1 MKAAWKLRNY
11 LKPYIFFAILAP
23 LMMILE
29 VVMDLVQPT
38 ILQKIIDNGI
48 ANGDE
53 KYIISMFALMILAA
67 FMALIG
73 GVGCSNYATKTA
85 VNFATDIR
93 QDLYETIT
101 RFSERNKDHFTL
113 GKLVTNLTMDVET
126 LQRAIIMLL
135 KVFVRGPLM
144 FIGAIIFVYITARE
158 LFSVLLYVV
167 PLLAISVVVLTQL
180 TGKFFR
186 KVQLAV
192 DVMNTKVQENL
203 AGIRV
208 IKAFNRKNHQVKQ
221 FLEVNGLL
229 TKRNITAEQ
238 VVAVLMPLTGLIV
251 NMGLVYALWIGA
263 IKVDNNSMDV
273 GVILAFIN
281 YLMMI
286 MNGLMSSSNVL
297 IQIARAIPSAERI
310 VTVLEEP
317 NEILN
322 PDKPIKT
329 SPLGEVEF
337 KNVSFSYTKQGE
349 PVLKNISFHARAGE
363 TIGIIGMTGSGKST
377 IMKLLPR
384 IFDVDEGEILIDKQ
398 PIQKYDLQ
406 NLRQS
411 IGYAPQK
418 AALFSI
424 SIEENLKYGKSNASV
439 NEINEAL
446 EASCA
451 AEFVETL
458 PDKERHVLTQGATN
472 LSGGQKQRLAM
483 ARAFIRK
490 PSIFILDDTTSA
502 VDAILEKKIQQAIA
516 TNFPNSTKF
525 IISSKVSSI
534 KDADQILVI
543 DDGHLIASGTHE
555 HLLKTSNHY
564 KEMVETQMEKGGVL
578 ND

>member
-1 MKAAWKLRNY
+1 MKAAWKLRKY
-11 LKPYIFFAILAP
+11 LSPYIFFAILAP
-23 LMMILE
+23 SMMILE

-53 KYIISMFALMILAA
+53 KYIMSMFALMILAA
-67 FMALIG
+67 FLGLIG
-73 GVGCSNYATKTA
+73 GIGCSTYATKTA

-93 QDLYETIT
+93 QELYETIT

-113 GKLVTNLTMDVET
+113 GKLITNLTMDVET

-167 PLLAISVVVLTQL
+167 PLLAISVIVLTQL

-186 KVQLAV
+186 KVQEAV
-192 DVMNTKVQENL
+192 DIMNTKVQENL

-208 IKAFNRKNHQVKQ
+208 IKAFNRKTYQMKQ

-238 VVAVLMPLTGLIV
+238 VVAVLMPLTALIV

-263 IKVDNNSMDV
+263 IKVDNNTLEV

-317 NEILN
+317 NDILN
-322 PDKPIKT
+322 PAEPMKT
-329 SPLGEVEF
+329 KLRGEVEF

-349 PVLKNISFHARAGE
+349 PVLKNISFQAKAGE

-377 IMKLLPR
+377 MMKLLPR
-384 IFDVDEGEILIDKQ
+384 IFDVDEGEVLIDRQ
-398 PIQKYDLQ
+398 PIQNYDLQ
-406 NLRQS
+406 ILRQS

-418 AALFSI
+418 AALFSM
-424 SIEENLKYGKSNASV
+424 SIEENLKYGKSDANV
-439 NEINEAL
+439 NEINVAL

-451 AEFVETL
+451 AEFVEKL
-458 PDKERHVLTQGATN
+458 SEQEQHVLTQGATN

-483 ARAFIRK
+483 ARSFIRK
-490 PSIFILDDTTSA
+490 PAILILDDTTSA
-502 VDAILEKKIQQAIA
+502 VDAISEKKIQQAIT

-525 IISSKVSSI
+525 IVSSKVSSI
-534 KDADQILVI
+534 KNADQILVI
-543 DDGHLIASGTHE
+543 DDGHLIASGTHDD
-555 HLLKTSNHY
+555 LLKSCEHY
-564 KEMVETQMEKGGVL
+564 KEIVETQVEKGGVL

>member
-1 MKAAWKLRNY
+1 MKAAWKLKKY
-11 LKPYIFFAILAP
+11 LHPYIFFAILAP
-23 LMMILE
+23 SMMILE
-29 VVMDLVQPT
+29 VIMDLVQPT

-53 KYIISMFALMILAA
+53 QYIISMFGLMILSA
-67 FMALIG
+67 FIALIG
-73 GVGCSNYATKTA
+73 GVACSTYATKTA
-85 VNFATDIR
+85 VNFATDVR

-113 GKLVTNLTMDVET
+113 GKLITNLTSDIET
-126 LQRAIIMLL
+126 LQRAVIMLL

-167 PLLAISVVVLTQL
+167 PILAISVIIFTQL

-186 KVQLAV
+186 AVQEV
-192 DVMNTKVQENL
+192 MDQMNTKVQENL

-208 IKAFNRKNHQVKQ
+208 IKAFNRKAHQIQQ

-238 VVAVLMPLTGLIV
+238 VVGVLMPLTALIV
-251 NMGLVYALWIGA
+251 NIGLVFALWIGA
-263 IKVDNNSMDV
+263 IKVENNIIEV

-286 MNGLMSSSNVL
+286 LQGLISSSNVL

-317 NEILN
+317 NDIQNCHE
-322 PDKPIKT
+322 PIKN
-329 SPLGEVEF
+329 SPRGEVEF

-349 PVLKNISFHARAGE
+349 PVLKDISFHVKAGE

-377 IMKLLPR
+377 MMKMLPR
-384 IFDVDEGEILIDKQ
+384 AFDVDQGEVLIDQQ
-398 PIQKYDLQ
+398 PIQYYDLAT
-406 NLRQS
+406 LRQA
-411 IGYAPQK
+411 IGFAPQK
-418 AALFSI
+418 AALFSM
-424 SIEENLKYGKSNASV
+424 SIEGNLKYGKQDVSLQ
-439 NEINEAL
+439 EINEAL

-451 AEFVETL
+451 AEFVEKL
-458 PDKERHVLTQGATN
+458 PDREQHVLSQGATN

-483 ARAFIRK
+483 SRAFIRK
-490 PSIFILDDTTSA
+490 PTILILDDTTSA
-502 VDAILEKKIQQAIA
+502 VDAISEKKIQQAIDS
-516 TNFPNSTKF
+516 NFPNSTKF
-525 IISSKVSSI
+525 IVSSKVSSI
-534 KDADQILVI
+534 KNADQILVI
-543 DDGHLIASGTHE
+543 EDGRLIASGTHE
-555 HLLKTSNHY
+555 ELLQSSEY
-564 KEMVETQMEKGGVL
+564 YMEIVETQTEKGGVM